1 MYLDGQA
8 TGSPEMKGVLAARW
22 HRTLLQ
28 LFRIILLC
36 PCFFPDAAATDPQ
49 PQWPPADR
57 ERQLP
62 GGRPG
67 TEIRPSNPDPR
78 RQPGNQAIITLT
90 LEPAEICVG
99 DGVTLRWSV
108 RDPRPNVE
116 WTIPIHIGSSFEI
129 DPPIPNPVPRSG
141 AHSFTAPRTPVRGTF
156 TLTTGSVLLRSEKSV
171 TFRVE
176 QAPGISRLTV
186 ENSTSRF
193 EASQRARWGERI
205 GIVGENFGR
214 FHEGHQV
221 LVTMHERTFTVPV
234 RSWEEDRIVFQLDN
248 LIPLGTGTVRVRT
261 CGGRLESA
269 PVPLSVYRDPVTPD
283 VNPEIMTFGAAGTT
297 LTIKPPAI
305 IKPRSA
311 DARPRD
317 LSDHYAISVE
327 ADFRIGPHPNP
338 VRFSVLTYNIA
349 QVPDPFYEG
358 RRSRDQNIDDI
369 AGFLNRSSFGI
380 VCLQEV
386 FGDSS
391 RSRLISA
398 TRDAYPYRAFGPEGH
413 PLEQDSGLV
422 ILSRFP
428 ILEHH
433 RLEFMEGE
441 GIPDNYVAKG
451 ILHVRVE
458 LGARSAESIDFFTT
472 HTQSGNGRDEKRNRQ
487 HQFEEVL
494 DFIRRHSRGD
504 PWILTGD
511 MNVNGA
517 SRDQDQYDAMMEVLS
532 SPWDLWKEFHPHGEE
547 AGFTFGDGNNF
558 KNQQGA
564 SEGERLDFI
573 LIHCP
578 KAPAP
583 PARGEHRLGARNPQQ

>member
-1 MYLDGQA
+1 MCLCGQA
-8 TGSPEMKGVLAARW
+8 TGFPGMKGVQIVRW
-22 HRTLLQ
+22 PRTLLQ
-28 LFRIILLC
+28 ALRVILLC
-36 PCFFPDAAATDPQ
+36 SCFFLHAAAPDPQ
-49 PQWPPADR
+49 PQWPPPDR

-62 GGRPG
+62 GAQPG
-67 TEIRPSNPDPR
+67 KEIRPTKADPR
-78 RQPGNQAIITLT
+78 QQPGNQALITLT

-99 DGVTLRWSV
+99 DRATLRWSV

-116 WTIPIHIGSSFEI
+116 WAIPIHIGSSFEV

-141 AHSFTAPRTPVRGTF
+141 ALTFTARRTLIRGTF
-156 TLTTGSVLLRSEKSV
+156 TVSTGSVLLRSEKSV
-171 TFRVE
+171 NFQVE
-176 QAPGISRLTV
+176 QAPYISRLTV
-186 ENSTSRF
+186 EASPLRF
-193 EASQRARWGERI
+193 ESSQRVRWGERI
-205 GIVGENFGR
+205 GIHGENFGR
-214 FHEGHQV
+214 LHEGHQV

-234 RSWEEDRIVFQLDN
+234 QSWEEDRIVFRLDN
-248 LIPLGTGTVRVRT
+248 VIPLGTGTVRVRT
-261 CGGRLESA
+261 CGGRLEST
-269 PVPLSVYRDPVTPD
+269 PVQLSVYRNPAAPD
-283 VNPEIMTFGAAGTT
+283 VNPEVLRFGAAGTT

-327 ADFRIGPHPNP
+327 ADFRMGSLPDP

-358 RRSRDQNIDDI
+358 RRNRDQNIDDI
-369 AGFLNRSSFGI
+369 AGFLNHSSVGI
-380 VCLQEV
+380 VCLQEA

-391 RSRLISA
+391 RSRLLRA
-398 TRDAYPYRAFGPEGH
+398 TREAYPYRAFGPEGH

-428 ILEHH
+428 ILEQH
-433 RLEFMEGE
+433 RLEFREGE

-451 ILHVRVE
+451 ILHVRVK
-458 LGARSAESIDFFTT
+458 LGARSAESIDLFTT
-472 HTQSGNGRDEKRNRQ
+472 HTQSGDGRDEKRNRQ
-487 HQFEEVL
+487 HQFEESL

-511 MNVNGA
+511 MNVDGA
-517 SRDQDQYDAMMEVLS
+517 SRDQDPHDAMMEALS
-532 SPWDLWKEFHPHGEE
+532 RPWDLWKEFHPHGEE

-558 KNQQGA
+558 NNQERA
-564 SEGERLDFI
+564 LESERLDFI

-583 PARGEHRLGARNPQQ
+583 PARGEHRLRSRDP